1 MAPAP
6 RRGEPAGV
14 VCHVKKIRCCPIWA
28 QAKQAEEQGKERH
41 NDVRTTRYNT
51 MSTPTSTSSSRKR
64 NADVDDE
71 LVSGR
76 KLKIAKP
83 SPSSSPAAH
92 LPASCLAAILNFMEY
107 GEVRR
112 CLLAGKIIAVGAA
125 RHVEVLNI
133 MNALELVPSAARRF
147 ANVSE
152 INILSLVTPT
162 EDDDE
167 EVLSASTAT
176 RSVLF
181 LTAFPKLKHAFLGG
195 LCRDTDDEKW
205 FKFSYTN
212 NSSNDPKDHLAV
224 FRGLVDH
231 LCGAFQ
237 SRSLSQSLYL
247 EGVFDSDQ
255 LECNESS
262 YHHCRRCRL
271 CWNIVTS
278 FPPAL
283 VLKNIPMRSS
293 LCLSYSKRIKAL
305 ATRHDN
311 PLLSKPREILMKFL
325 LTMINGMLDYVPI
338 FSRLDD
344 GENYPFTERIK
355 YQGGKVNKI
364 GGWTGQGIDEDF
376 ENITFFYIPVKDM
389 EALKQLSTI
398 IGPSIMNS
406 IPKRELLSAVR
417 PLGKATE
424 DGKKNVLARQTFES
438 LVQLGLD
445 LASEDFVLVDPLTE
459 DALQKYHRYFHS
471 EEEAS

>member
-1 MAPAP
+1 M
-6 RRGEPAGV
+6 
-14 VCHVKKIRCCPIWA
+14 
-28 QAKQAEEQGKERH
+28 
-41 NDVRTTRYNT
+41 RTTRYNT

-64 NADVDDE
+64 KAGVDDE

-107 GEVRR
+107 SEVRR
-112 CLLAGKIIAVGAA
+112 CLLAGKIMAVDAA
-125 RHVEVLNI
+125 RHVETLNI
-133 MNALELVPSAARRF
+133 MNASELVPSAALRF
-147 ANVSE
+147 ANVTE

-167 EVLSASTAT
+167 KVLSASTAT

-181 LTAFPKLKHAFLGG
+181 LTTVPKLKHAFLGG
-195 LCRDTDDEKW
+195 LCRDADVEKW
-205 FKFSYTN
+205 FKLSYSN
-212 NSSNDPKDHLAV
+212 NDSNEPRDHLAV

-237 SRSLSQSLYL
+237 SRSLSQSLHL
-247 EGVFDSDQ
+247 EGVFGEDQ
-255 LECNESS
+255 LQCNEGS

-283 VLKNIPMRSS
+283 VLENIPMRSS
-293 LCLSYSKRIKAL
+293 LCLSYSKRIEAL

-311 PLLSKPREILMKFL
+311 PLLSKPRENLMEFL
-325 LTMINGMLDYVPI
+325 LAMTKGMLDSVTI
-338 FSRLDD
+338 FSRRDD
-344 GENYPFTERIK
+344 GENYPITERIK
-355 YQGGKVNKI
+355 YQGGKVNKL
-364 GGWTGQGIDEDF
+364 GGYLGQVMGIDE
-376 ENITFFYIPVKDM
+376 EYITFFYMPVKDM
-389 EALKQLSTI
+389 EALKQLSTT

-424 DGKKNVLARQTFES
+424 DGKKNVWVRQTFES
-438 LVQLGLD
+438 LVQLGLE
-445 LASEDFVLVDPLTE
+445 LASKDFVLIDPLNE
-459 DALQKYHRYFHS
+459 AALQRYHHLFRS

>member
-1 MAPAP
+1 
-6 RRGEPAGV
+6 
-14 VCHVKKIRCCPIWA
+14 
-28 QAKQAEEQGKERH
+28 
-41 NDVRTTRYNT
+41 
-51 MSTPTSTSSSRKR
+51 
-64 NADVDDE
+64 
-71 LVSGR
+71 
-76 KLKIAKP
+76 
-83 SPSSSPAAH
+83 
-92 LPASCLAAILNFMEY
+92 MEY

-237 SRSLSQSLYL
+237 SRSLSQSLHL
-247 EGVFDSDQ
+247 EGVFDWNQ

-271 CWNIVTS
+271 CWNIATS
-278 FPPAL
+278 FPLAL
-283 VLKNIPMRSS
+283 VLGKIPEVHSM
-293 LCLSYSKRIKAL
+293 CPSYSERIEAL

-311 PLLSKPREILMKFL
+311 PLRFQPQAVVKCFLAMTQTMLSAGNVNPGRDIDNSFIERMK
-325 LTMINGMLDYVPI
+325 
-338 FSRLDD
+338 SR
-344 GENYPFTERIK
+344 
-355 YQGGKVNKI
+355 GGKVDI
-364 GGWTGQGIDEDF
+364 FDGDSF
-376 ENITFFYIPVKDM
+376 VTFYFMQVKHM
-389 EALKQLSTI
+389 EALKKFSTA
-398 IGPSIMNS
+398 IGPSVMNDV
-406 IPKRELLSAVR
+406 PKRELLSALH
-417 PLGKATE
+417 PLDMVAK
-424 DGKKNVLARQTFES
+424 DGKKIVLIRQTFES
-438 LVQLGLD
+438 LVQLGFD
-445 LASEDFVLVDPLTE
+445 LASKDYVLIDPLKE
-459 DALQKYHRYFHS
+459 AALGYYHHLVRS